1 MGAILLPGKRTV
13 TACLRITGRAEASNF
28 AAYHQLLNR
37 ARWNPR
43 LFAAR
48 LLSIIVSRFVPD
60 GSVVIGMDDL

>member
-1 MGAILLPGKRTV
+1 MGAILSPGKRTV